1 MTEKVV
7 AAKVAAGSY
16 VMTDH
21 TREHIAVLVRKVM
34 HPRGVHHFVYDS
46 AARHHADE
54 KTAD

>member
-7 AAKVAAGSY
+7 TAKVAAGSY

-34 HPRGVHHFVYDS
+34 YPRGVHHFVYDS
-46 AARHHADE
+46 AKHHADE
-54 KTAD
+54 KTAG

>member
-1 MTEKVV
+1 
-7 AAKVAAGSY
+7 
-16 VMTDH
+16 MTDH